1 MESSEKY
8 RGKNRKGGNL
18 EPFEIFFRREG
29 EATSRRVDKYL
40 FGSTIVMQDR
50 DAAGTLIYWFNL
62 IFILKLKD
70 VSLYIRVA
78 KMLDWNPDLSIMQV
92 DGKESTHMP

>member
-8 RGKNRKGGNL
+8 RGKNRKGGNA

-40 FGSTIVMQDR
+40 FGSKIVMQDR
-50 DAAGTLIYWFNL
+50 DAAGTLIY
-62 IFILKLKD
+62 
-70 VSLYIRVA
+70 
-78 KMLDWNPDLSIMQV
+78 
-92 DGKESTHMP
+92 

>member
-1 MESSEKY
+1 
-8 RGKNRKGGNL
+8 
-18 EPFEIFFRREG
+18 
-29 EATSRRVDKYL
+29 
-40 FGSTIVMQDR
+40 MQDR

-78 KMLDWNPDLSIMQV
+78 KVLDWNPDLSIMQV